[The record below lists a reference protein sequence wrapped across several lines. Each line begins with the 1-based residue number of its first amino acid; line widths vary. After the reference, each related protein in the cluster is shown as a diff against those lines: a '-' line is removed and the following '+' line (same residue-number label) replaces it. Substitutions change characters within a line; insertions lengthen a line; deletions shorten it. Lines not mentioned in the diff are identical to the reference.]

1 MINEV
6 TLNTKQLE
14 RLADMIAEKIRPHK
28 LMTTEQKAKQ
38 LGCSPITLR
47 RWAQSGRIDSEKC
60 GDNQQSRIMFRED
73 AFPI

>member
-1 MINEV
+1 MIAEI

-14 RLADMIAEKIRPHK
+14 RLADMIAEKLRPRK

>member
-1 MINEV
+1 MIAEI

-14 RLADMIAEKIRPHK
+14 RLADMIAEKLRPRK

-73 AFPI
+73 AFPV

>member
-14 RLADMIAEKIRPHK
+14 RLADMIAEKLRPRK

-73 AFPI
+73 AFPV

>member
-14 RLADMIAEKIRPHK
+14 RLADMIAEKLRPRK

>member
-14 RLADMIAEKIRPHK
+14 RLADMIAEKLRPHK
-28 LMTTEQKAKQ
+28 LMTTVQKAKQ

>member
-1 MINEV
+1 MIAEI

-14 RLADMIAEKIRPHK
+14 RLADMIAEKLRPRK

-73 AFPI
+73 AFPM

>member
-14 RLADMIAEKIRPHK
+14 RLADMIAEKLRPRK

-73 AFPI
+73 AFPM

>member
-1 MINEV
+1 MINEI

-14 RLADMIAEKIRPHK
+14 RLADMIAEKLRPRK

>member
-14 RLADMIAEKIRPHK
+14 RLADMIAEKLRPRK

-47 RWAQSGRIDSEKC
+47 RWAQSGRIDCEKR
-60 GDNQQSRIMFRED
+60 GDKHQSRFIDRED
-73 AFPI
+73 AYTV